1 MRYFILTI
9 LILLFSLEL
18 FAQRTNNSKKQSV
31 KTESKLEEKKVLG
44 FAPDSVFVLIKGENR
59 FIRHKVKKG
68 ETVYSIS
75 KFYNIEFD
83 QLKKYNPDLAQNTLK
98 ENQYLILPINPK
110 AIIVQKPKD
119 FKEDK
124 HLKLYYSVLPKETMY
139 TIAKGYFRLSVE
151 ELQERNKLQKTD
163 LSVGQSLHIGWLPK
177 SGIPDSLN
185 KLPWLS
191 YQLAEENKKL
201 RKKYENV
208 LAEGKKETKQEGK
221 AVWPKDKQMSS
232 GNSLYVLHSDAAQGS
247 VVRIEN
253 PMTERVIYAK
263 VIGKVPDTE
272 FAKGS
277 IAMLSTTVAK
287 VLGILDSTAFIK
299 IQYLSE

>member
-1 MRYFILTI
+1 MKYFILTI
-9 LILLFSLEL
+9 LILLFNLEL
-18 FAQRTNNSKKQSV
+18 FAQRPNNSKKQSV
-31 KTESKLEEKKVLG
+31 KTESKSEEKKVLG

-75 KFYNIEFD
+75 KFYNIDFD
-83 QLKKYNPDLAQNTLK
+83 QLKKYNPDLTQNTLK
-98 ENQYLILPINPK
+98 ENQYLIFPINPK
-110 AIIVQKPKD
+110 AIIVQKTKD

-124 HLKLYYSVLPKETMY
+124 HLKLYYSILPKETMY
-139 TIAKGYFRLSVE
+139 AIAKGYFNLSVE
-151 ELQERNKLQKTD
+151 ELRERNNLQKTD

-177 SGIPDSLN
+177 SGISDSLN

-191 YQLAEENKKL
+191 YKQAEENKKL
-201 RKKYENV
+201 REKYEN
-208 LAEGKKETKQEGK
+208 AIADDKKVIKQEGK

-232 GNSLYVLHSDAAQGS
+232 SKNLYILHSGAALGS

-263 VIGKVPDTE
+263 IVGKVPDTE
-272 FAKGS
+272 FANGS

-299 IQYLSE
+299 IQYITK